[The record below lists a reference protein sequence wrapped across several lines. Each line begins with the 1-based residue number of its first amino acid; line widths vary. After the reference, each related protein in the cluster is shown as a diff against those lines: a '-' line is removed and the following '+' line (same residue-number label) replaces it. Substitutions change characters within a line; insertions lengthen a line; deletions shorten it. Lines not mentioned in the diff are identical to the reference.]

1 MSDNDDKDSDSESEK
16 DKKKKKDKKP
26 KKDKK
31 DKKNKKEKTDKS
43 ESEKPKEVLGY
54 IEDFNFD
61 IKITKA
67 SEDSL
72 RISLVSKEGT
82 DKFESEYTL
91 KDLIEENK
99 VFLIFEN
106 IDEVID
112 NLKLVI
118 ENEYLSLFLDMN
130 YDFYFEFFIDING
143 NKKQIR
149 LLIEPLNEDSKKK
162 MAERIQNQNKLIEK
176 LEKKNKKLEENY
188 QNLYDSVK
196 KNYIVQNQFNN
207 VVYKA
212 PNQNNLPIDSKIFKT
227 ELEIDFIKNIIFAR
241 KYKKNS
247 EDKNTNIFSLNL
259 IYRGTRDGDMGQ
271 DFHKLCDGLSP
282 ILLLIKT
289 THNVRFGGYTET
301 YFEGTDEYLGKKD
314 DNAFIYNLDTK
325 KYYNI
330 KKGQN
335 AILCYKHYGPVFYGN
350 QFSNIFLK
358 EPFFKK
364 KGSVAP
370 KGDRFDTKE
379 DFEINLGKQYFK
391 PIQIEVFHI
400 KLNLNDK

>member
-1 MSDNDDKDSDSESEK
+1 MEIDSSSGSDSDTEK
-16 DKKKKKDKKP
+16 
-26 KKDKK
+26 
-31 DKKNKKEKTDKS
+31 KKEKRKK
-43 ESEKPKEVLGY
+43 ESEEKKKNIKKEKPKPKEVLGY
-54 IEDFNFD
+54 IEDFKFD

-67 SEDSL
+67 LENSL
-72 RISLVSKEGT
+72 KIRLVSKEGT
-82 DKFESEYTL
+82 DKFESEFTL
-91 KDLIEENK
+91 QDLINENK

-143 NKKQIR
+143 NKKQVR
-149 LLIEPLNEDSKKK
+149 LLIEPLNEDSKKR
-162 MAERIQNQNKLIEK
+162 MAERIQQQTKQIEK
-176 LEKKNKKLEENY
+176 LEKKNKKLEKNY
-188 QNLYDSVK
+188 QDLYDSIK

-212 PNQNNLPIDSKIFKT
+212 PNPKYLSVDSKIFQT
-227 ELEIDFIKNIIFAR
+227 EEEIEFIKNIISER
-241 KYKKNS
+241 KYKKSGSN
-247 EDKNTNIFSLNL
+247 ENFSLKL

-271 DFHKLCDGLSP
+271 DFHKLCDGLCP

-301 YFEGTDEYLGKKD
+301 YFEGTNEYVGKKD
-314 DNAFIYNLDTK
+314 DNAFIFSLDK
-325 KYYNI
+325 MNYYNI
-330 KKGQN
+330 EKGQN
-335 AILCYKHYGPVFYGN
+335 AILCYINYGPVFYGN
-350 QFSNIFLK
+350 EFSNIFLK

-370 KGDRFDTKE
+370 KGDRYKTKE
-379 DFEINLGKQYFK
+379 DYEINLGKQYFK
-391 PIQIEVFHI
+391 PLQIEVFHI
-400 KLNLNDK
+400 KLNLD

>member
-1 MSDNDDKDSDSESEK
+1 MSDSDDKDSDSKNESKKESKKSK
-16 DKKKKKDKKP
+16 DKKSKKG

-31 DKKNKKEKTDKS
+31 DKKDKT

-67 SEDSL
+67 SENSL
-72 RISLVSKEGT
+72 KISLVSKEGT

-162 MAERIQNQNKLIEK
+162 MAQKIQDQNKVIEK
-176 LEKKNKKLEENY
+176 LEQKNKKLEENY

-227 ELEIDFIKNIIFAR
+227 ESEIDFIKNIIFDR
-241 KYKKNS
+241 KYKN
-247 EDKNTNIFSLNL
+247 NTENNNINIFSLNL

-282 ILLLIKT
+282 ILLIIKT

-314 DNAFIYNLDTK
+314 DNAFIYNLDK
-325 KYYNI
+325 RKYYNI
-330 KKGQN
+330 KKGEN
-335 AILCYKHYGPVFYGN
+335 AILCYKNYGPVFYGN
-350 QFSNIFLK
+350 EFSNIFLK

-364 KGSVAP
+364 KGNVAP

-391 PIQIEVFHI
+391 PLQIEVFHI
-400 KLNLNDK
+400 KLNFKDK

>member
-1 MSDNDDKDSDSESEK
+1 MSDSDDKDSDSKNEIKKESKKSK
-16 DKKKKKDKKP
+16 DKKSKKGKKDKK
-26 KKDKK
+26 
-31 DKKNKKEKTDKS
+31 DKS

-54 IEDFNFD
+54 IEDFNYD
-61 IKITKA
+61 IKVTKA
-67 SEDSL
+67 SENSL
-72 RISLVSKEGT
+72 KISLVSKEGT

-91 KDLIEENK
+91 KDLINENK
-99 VFLIFEN
+99 VFMIFEN

-162 MAERIQNQNKLIEK
+162 MAQKIQDQNKVIEK
-176 LEKKNKKLEENY
+176 LEQKNKKLEENY

-227 ELEIDFIKNIIFAR
+227 ESEIDFIKNIIFDR
-241 KYKKNS
+241 KYKNNTENKNI
-247 EDKNTNIFSLNL
+247 NIFSLNL

-282 ILLLIKT
+282 ILLIIKT

-314 DNAFIYNLDTK
+314 DNAFIYNLDK
-325 KYYNI
+325 RKYYNV
-330 KKGQN
+330 KKGEN
-335 AILCYKHYGPVFYGN
+335 AILCYKNYGPVFYGN
-350 QFSNIFLK
+350 EFSNIFLK

-364 KGSVAP
+364 KGNVAP

-391 PIQIEVFHI
+391 PLQIEVFHI
-400 KLNLNDK
+400 KLNFKDK

>member
-1 MSDNDDKDSDSESEK
+1 MEIDSSSGSDSDTEK
-16 DKKKKKDKKP
+16 
-26 KKDKK
+26 
-31 DKKNKKEKTDKS
+31 KKEKRKK
-43 ESEKPKEVLGY
+43 ESEEKKKNIKKEKPKPKEVLGY
-54 IEDFNFD
+54 IEDFKFD

-67 SEDSL
+67 SENSL
-72 RISLVSKEGT
+72 KIRLVSKEGT
-82 DKFESEYTL
+82 DKFESEFTL
-91 KDLIEENK
+91 QDLINENK

-143 NKKQIR
+143 NKKQVR
-149 LLIEPLNEDSKKK
+149 LLIEPLNEDSKKR
-162 MAERIQNQNKLIEK
+162 MAERIQQQTKQIEK
-176 LEKKNKKLEENY
+176 LEKKNKKLEKNY
-188 QNLYDSVK
+188 KDLYDSIK

-212 PNQNNLPIDSKIFKT
+212 PNPKHLSVDSKIFQT
-227 ELEIDFIKNIIFAR
+227 EEEIEFIKNIISER
-241 KYKKNS
+241 KYKKSGSN
-247 EDKNTNIFSLNL
+247 ENFSLKL

-271 DFHKLCDGLSP
+271 DFHKLCDGLCP

-301 YFEGTDEYLGKKD
+301 YFEGTNEYVGKKD
-314 DNAFIYNLDTK
+314 DNAFIFSLDK
-325 KYYNI
+325 MNYYNI
-330 KKGQN
+330 EKGQN
-335 AILCYKHYGPVFYGN
+335 AILCYINYGPVFYGN
-350 QFSNIFLK
+350 EFSNIFLK

-370 KGDRFDTKE
+370 KGDRYKTKE
-379 DFEINLGKQYFK
+379 DYEINLGKQYFK
-391 PIQIEVFHI
+391 PLQIEVFHI
-400 KLNLNDK
+400 KLNLD

>member
-1 MSDNDDKDSDSESEK
+1 MEIDSSSGSDSDTEK
-16 DKKKKKDKKP
+16 
-26 KKDKK
+26 
-31 DKKNKKEKTDKS
+31 KKEKRKK
-43 ESEKPKEVLGY
+43 ESEEKKKNIKKEKPKPKEVLGY
-54 IEDFNFD
+54 IEDFKFD

-67 SEDSL
+67 SENSL
-72 RISLVSKEGT
+72 KIRLVSKEGT
-82 DKFESEYTL
+82 DKFESEFTL
-91 KDLIEENK
+91 QDLINENK

-143 NKKQIR
+143 NKKQVR
-149 LLIEPLNEDSKKK
+149 LLIEPLNEDSKKR
-162 MAERIQNQNKLIEK
+162 MAERIQQQTKQIEK
-176 LEKKNKKLEENY
+176 LEKKNKKLEKNY
-188 QNLYDSVK
+188 KDLYDSIK

-212 PNQNNLPIDSKIFKT
+212 PNPKYLSVDSKIFQT
-227 ELEIDFIKNIIFAR
+227 EEEIEFIKNIISER
-241 KYKKNS
+241 KYKKSGSN
-247 EDKNTNIFSLNL
+247 ENFSLKL

-271 DFHKLCDGLSP
+271 DFHKLCDGLCP

-301 YFEGTDEYLGKKD
+301 YFEGTNEYVGKKD
-314 DNAFIYNLDTK
+314 DNAFIFSLDK
-325 KYYNI
+325 MNYYNI
-330 KKGQN
+330 EKGQN
-335 AILCYKHYGPVFYGN
+335 AILCYINYGPVFYGN
-350 QFSNIFLK
+350 EFSNIFLK

-370 KGDRFDTKE
+370 KGDRYKTKE
-379 DFEINLGKQYFK
+379 DYEINLGKQYFK
-391 PIQIEVFHI
+391 PLQIEVFHI
-400 KLNLNDK
+400 KLNLD

>member
-1 MSDNDDKDSDSESEK
+1 MSDSDDKDSDSKNEIKKESKKSK
-16 DKKKKKDKKP
+16 DKKSKKGKKDKK
-26 KKDKK
+26 
-31 DKKNKKEKTDKS
+31 DKS

-54 IEDFNFD
+54 IEDFNYD
-61 IKITKA
+61 IKVTKA
-67 SEDSL
+67 SENSL
-72 RISLVSKEGT
+72 KISLVSKEGT

-91 KDLIEENK
+91 KDLINENK
-99 VFLIFEN
+99 VFMIFEN

-162 MAERIQNQNKLIEK
+162 MAQKIQDQNKVIEK
-176 LEKKNKKLEENY
+176 LEQKNKKLEENY

-227 ELEIDFIKNIIFAR
+227 ESEIDFIKNIIFDR
-241 KYKKNS
+241 KYKNNTENKNI
-247 EDKNTNIFSLNL
+247 NIFSLNL

-282 ILLLIKT
+282 ILLIIKT

-314 DNAFIYNLDTK
+314 DNAFIYNLDK
-325 KYYNI
+325 RKYYNI
-330 KKGQN
+330 KKGEN
-335 AILCYKHYGPVFYGN
+335 AILCYKNYGPVFYGN
-350 QFSNIFLK
+350 EFSNIFLK

-364 KGSVAP
+364 KGNVAP

-391 PIQIEVFHI
+391 PLQIEVFHI
-400 KLNLNDK
+400 KLNFNDD

>member
-1 MSDNDDKDSDSESEK
+1 MSDSDDKDSDSKNESKKESKKSK
-16 DKKKKKDKKP
+16 DKKSKKGKKDKK
-26 KKDKK
+26 
-31 DKKNKKEKTDKS
+31 DKS

-54 IEDFNFD
+54 IEDFNYD
-61 IKITKA
+61 IKVTKA
-67 SEDSL
+67 SENSL
-72 RISLVSKEGT
+72 KISLVSKEGT

-91 KDLIEENK
+91 KDLINENK
-99 VFLIFEN
+99 VFMIFEN

-130 YDFYFEFFIDING
+130 YDFYFEFFIDINR

-162 MAERIQNQNKLIEK
+162 MAQKIQDQNKVIEK
-176 LEKKNKKLEENY
+176 LEQKNKKLEENY

-227 ELEIDFIKNIIFAR
+227 ESEIDFIKNIIFDR
-241 KYKKNS
+241 KYKNNTENKNI
-247 EDKNTNIFSLNL
+247 NIFSLNL

-282 ILLLIKT
+282 ILLIIKT

-314 DNAFIYNLDTK
+314 DNAFIYNLDK
-325 KYYNI
+325 RKYYNI
-330 KKGQN
+330 KKGEN
-335 AILCYKHYGPVFYGN
+335 AILCYKNYGPVFYGN
-350 QFSNIFLK
+350 EFSNIFLK

-364 KGSVAP
+364 KGNVAP

-391 PIQIEVFHI
+391 PLQIEVFHI
-400 KLNLNDK
+400 KLNFKDK

>member
-1 MSDNDDKDSDSESEK
+1 MSDSDDKDSDSKNESKKESKKSK
-16 DKKKKKDKKP
+16 DKMSKKGKKDKK
-26 KKDKK
+26 
-31 DKKNKKEKTDKS
+31 DKS

-54 IEDFNFD
+54 IEDFNYD
-61 IKITKA
+61 IKVTKA
-67 SEDSL
+67 SENSL
-72 RISLVSKEGT
+72 KISLVSKEGT

-91 KDLIEENK
+91 KDLINENK
-99 VFLIFEN
+99 VFMIFEN

-162 MAERIQNQNKLIEK
+162 MAQRIQDQTKVIEK

-212 PNQNNLPIDSKIFKT
+212 PNQNNLSIDSKIFKT
-227 ELEIDFIKNIIFAR
+227 ESEIDFIKNIIFDR
-241 KYKKNS
+241 KYKN
-247 EDKNTNIFSLNL
+247 NTENNNLNIFSLNL
-259 IYRGTRDGDMGQ
+259 IYRATRDGDMGQ
-271 DFHKLCDGLSP
+271 DFHKFCDGLSP
-282 ILLLIKT
+282 ILLIIKT

-314 DNAFIYNLDTK
+314 DNAFIYNLDNR

-330 KKGQN
+330 KKGEN
-335 AILCYKHYGPVFYGN
+335 AILCYKNYGPVFYGN
-350 QFSNIFLK
+350 EFSNIFLK

-364 KGSVAP
+364 KGNVAP

-391 PIQIEVFHI
+391 PLQIEVFHI
-400 KLNLNDK
+400 KLNFKDK

>member
-1 MSDNDDKDSDSESEK
+1 MSDSDDKDSDSKNES
-16 DKKKKKDKKP
+16 KKESKKSKKGKKDKK
-26 KKDKK
+26 
-31 DKKNKKEKTDKS
+31 DKS

-54 IEDFNFD
+54 IEDFNYD
-61 IKITKA
+61 IKVTKA
-67 SEDSL
+67 SENSL
-72 RISLVSKEGT
+72 KISLVSKEGT

-91 KDLIEENK
+91 KDLINENK
-99 VFLIFEN
+99 VFMIFEN

-162 MAERIQNQNKLIEK
+162 MAQKIQDQNKVIEK
-176 LEKKNKKLEENY
+176 LEQKNKKLEENY

-227 ELEIDFIKNIIFAR
+227 ESEIDFIKNIIFDR
-241 KYKKNS
+241 KYKNNTENKNI
-247 EDKNTNIFSLNL
+247 NIFSLNL

-282 ILLLIKT
+282 ILLIIKT

-314 DNAFIYNLDTK
+314 DNAFIYNLDNR

-330 KKGQN
+330 KKGEN
-335 AILCYKHYGPVFYGN
+335 AILCYKNYGPVFYGN
-350 QFSNIFLK
+350 EFSNIFLK

-364 KGSVAP
+364 KGNVAP

-391 PIQIEVFHI
+391 PLQIEVFHI
-400 KLNLNDK
+400 KLNFKDK

>member
-1 MSDNDDKDSDSESEK
+1 MSDSDDKDSDSKNESKKESKKSK
-16 DKKKKKDKKP
+16 DKKSKKGKKDKK
-26 KKDKK
+26 
-31 DKKNKKEKTDKS
+31 DKS

-54 IEDFNFD
+54 IEDFNYD
-61 IKITKA
+61 IKVTKA
-67 SEDSL
+67 SENSL
-72 RISLVSKEGT
+72 KISLVSKEGT

-91 KDLIEENK
+91 KDLINENK
-99 VFLIFEN
+99 VFMIFEN

-118 ENEYLSLFLDMN
+118 ENEYLSLFLDIK

-162 MAERIQNQNKLIEK
+162 MAQKIQDQNKVIEK
-176 LEKKNKKLEENY
+176 LEQKNKKLEENY

-227 ELEIDFIKNIIFAR
+227 ESEIDFIKNIIFDR
-241 KYKKNS
+241 KYKNNTENKNI
-247 EDKNTNIFSLNL
+247 NIFSLNL

-282 ILLLIKT
+282 ILLIIKT

-314 DNAFIYNLDTK
+314 DNAFIYNLDKRKYLIWHSLTQSETLEKQKLTK
-325 KYYNI
+325 RTNR
-330 KKGQN
+330 
-335 AILCYKHYGPVFYGN
+335 LV
-350 QFSNIFLK
+350 
-358 EPFFKK
+358 
-364 KGSVAP
+364 
-370 KGDRFDTKE
+370 
-379 DFEINLGKQYFK
+379 
-391 PIQIEVFHI
+391 
-400 KLNLNDK
+400 

>member
-1 MSDNDDKDSDSESEK
+1 MSDSDDKDSDSKNESKKESKKSK
-16 DKKKKKDKKP
+16 DKKSKKGKKDKK
-26 KKDKK
+26 
-31 DKKNKKEKTDKS
+31 DKS

-54 IEDFNFD
+54 IEDFNYD
-61 IKITKA
+61 IKVTKA
-67 SEDSL
+67 L
-72 RISLVSKEGT
+72 KISLVSKEGT

-91 KDLIEENK
+91 KDLINENK
-99 VFLIFEN
+99 VFMIFEN

-162 MAERIQNQNKLIEK
+162 MAQKIQDQNKVIEK
-176 LEKKNKKLEENY
+176 LEQKNKKLEENY

-227 ELEIDFIKNIIFAR
+227 ESEIDFIKNIIFDR
-241 KYKKNS
+241 KYKNNTENKNI
-247 EDKNTNIFSLNL
+247 NIFSLNL

-282 ILLLIKT
+282 ILLIIKT
-289 THNVRFGGYTET
+289 THNARFGGYTET

-314 DNAFIYNLDTK
+314 DNAFIYNLDK
-325 KYYNI
+325 RKYYNI
-330 KKGQN
+330 KKGEN
-335 AILCYKHYGPVFYGN
+335 AILCYKNYGPVFYGN
-350 QFSNIFLK
+350 EFSNIFLK

-364 KGSVAP
+364 KGNVAP

-391 PIQIEVFHI
+391 PLQIEVFHI
-400 KLNLNDK
+400 KLNFKDK

>member
-1 MSDNDDKDSDSESEK
+1 MSDSDDKDSDSKNEIKKESKKSK
-16 DKKKKKDKKP
+16 DKKSKKG

-31 DKKNKKEKTDKS
+31 DKT

-54 IEDFNFD
+54 IEDFNYD
-61 IKITKA
+61 IKVTKA
-67 SEDSL
+67 SENSL
-72 RISLVSKEGT
+72 KISLVSKEGT

-91 KDLIEENK
+91 KDLINENK
-99 VFLIFEN
+99 VFMIFEN

-162 MAERIQNQNKLIEK
+162 MAQKIQDQNKVIEK
-176 LEKKNKKLEENY
+176 LEQKNKKLEENY

-227 ELEIDFIKNIIFAR
+227 ESEIDFIKNIIFDR
-241 KYKKNS
+241 KYKNNTENKNI
-247 EDKNTNIFSLNL
+247 NIFSLNL

-282 ILLLIKT
+282 ILLIIKT

-314 DNAFIYNLDTK
+314 DNAFIYNLDK
-325 KYYNI
+325 RKYYNI
-330 KKGQN
+330 KKGEN
-335 AILCYKHYGPVFYGN
+335 AILCYKNYGPVFYGN
-350 QFSNIFLK
+350 EFSNIFLK

-364 KGSVAP
+364 KGNVAP

-391 PIQIEVFHI
+391 PLQIEVFHI
-400 KLNLNDK
+400 KLNFNDD

>member
-1 MSDNDDKDSDSESEK
+1 MSDSDDKDSDSKNESKKESKKSK
-16 DKKKKKDKKP
+16 DKKSKKGKKDKK
-26 KKDKK
+26 
-31 DKKNKKEKTDKS
+31 DKS

-54 IEDFNFD
+54 IEDFNYD
-61 IKITKA
+61 IKVTKA
-67 SEDSL
+67 SENSL
-72 RISLVSKEGT
+72 KISLVSKEGT

-91 KDLIEENK
+91 KDLINENK
-99 VFLIFEN
+99 VFMIFEN

-162 MAERIQNQNKLIEK
+162 MAQKIQDQNKVIEK
-176 LEKKNKKLEENY
+176 LEQKNKKLEENY

-227 ELEIDFIKNIIFAR
+227 ESEIDFIKNIIFDR
-241 KYKKNS
+241 KYKNNTENKNI
-247 EDKNTNIFSLNL
+247 NIFSLNL

-282 ILLLIKT
+282 ILLIIKT
-289 THNVRFGGYTET
+289 THNARFGGYTET

-314 DNAFIYNLDTK
+314 DNAFIYNLDK
-325 KYYNI
+325 RKYYNI
-330 KKGQN
+330 KKGEN
-335 AILCYKHYGPVFYGN
+335 AILCYKNYGPVFYGN
-350 QFSNIFLK
+350 EFSNIFLK

-364 KGSVAP
+364 KGNVAP

-391 PIQIEVFHI
+391 PLQIEVFHI
-400 KLNLNDK
+400 KLNFKDK

>member
-1 MSDNDDKDSDSESEK
+1 MSDSDDKDSDSKNEIKKESKKSK
-16 DKKKKKDKKP
+16 DKKSKKGKKDKK
-26 KKDKK
+26 
-31 DKKNKKEKTDKS
+31 DKS

-54 IEDFNFD
+54 IEDFNYD
-61 IKITKA
+61 IKVTKA
-67 SEDSL
+67 SENSL
-72 RISLVSKEGT
+72 KISLVSKEGT

-91 KDLIEENK
+91 KDLINENK
-99 VFLIFEN
+99 VFMIFEN

-162 MAERIQNQNKLIEK
+162 MAQKIQDQNKVIEK
-176 LEKKNKKLEENY
+176 LEQKNKKLEENY

-227 ELEIDFIKNIIFAR
+227 ESEIDFMKNIIFDR
-241 KYKKNS
+241 KYKNKTENKNI
-247 EDKNTNIFSLNL
+247 NIFSLNL

-282 ILLLIKT
+282 ILLIIKT

-314 DNAFIYNLDTK
+314 DNAFIYNLDK
-325 KYYNI
+325 RKYYNI
-330 KKGQN
+330 KKGEN
-335 AILCYKHYGPVFYGN
+335 AILCYKNYGPVFYGN
-350 QFSNIFLK
+350 EFSNIFLK

-364 KGSVAP
+364 KGNVAP

-391 PIQIEVFHI
+391 PLQIEVFHI
-400 KLNLNDK
+400 KLNFKDK

>member
-1 MSDNDDKDSDSESEK
+1 MSDSDDKDSDSKNEIKKESKESK
-16 DKKKKKDKKP
+16 DKKSKKGKKDKK
-26 KKDKK
+26 
-31 DKKNKKEKTDKS
+31 DKS

-54 IEDFNFD
+54 IEDFNYD
-61 IKITKA
+61 IKVTKA
-67 SEDSL
+67 SENSL
-72 RISLVSKEGT
+72 KISLVSKEGT

-91 KDLIEENK
+91 KDLINENK
-99 VFLIFEN
+99 VFMIFEN

-162 MAERIQNQNKLIEK
+162 MAQKIQDQNKVIEK
-176 LEKKNKKLEENY
+176 LEQKNKKLEENY

-227 ELEIDFIKNIIFAR
+227 ESEIDFIKNIIFDR
-241 KYKKNS
+241 KYKNNTENKNI
-247 EDKNTNIFSLNL
+247 NIFSLNL

-282 ILLLIKT
+282 ILLIIKT

-301 YFEGTDEYLGKKD
+301 YFEGTNEYLGKKD
-314 DNAFIYNLDTK
+314 DNAFIYNLDK
-325 KYYNI
+325 RKYYNI

-335 AILCYKHYGPVFYGN
+335 AILCYKNYGPVFYGN
-350 QFSNIFLK
+350 EFSNIFLK

-370 KGDRFDTKE
+370 KGDRFETKE

-391 PIQIEVFHI
+391 PLQIEVFHI
-400 KLNLNDK
+400 KLNFNDD

>member
-1 MSDNDDKDSDSESEK
+1 MSDSDDKDSDSKNEIKKESKKSK
-16 DKKKKKDKKP
+16 DKKSKKGKKDKK
-26 KKDKK
+26 
-31 DKKNKKEKTDKS
+31 DKS

-54 IEDFNFD
+54 IEDFNYD
-61 IKITKA
+61 IKVTKA
-67 SEDSL
+67 SENSL
-72 RISLVSKEGT
+72 KISLVSKEGT

-91 KDLIEENK
+91 KDLINENK
-99 VFLIFEN
+99 VFMIFEN

-162 MAERIQNQNKLIEK
+162 MAQKIQDQNKVIEK
-176 LEKKNKKLEENY
+176 LEQKNKKLEENY

-212 PNQNNLPIDSKIFKT
+212 PNQNNLPIDSKIFKA
-227 ELEIDFIKNIIFAR
+227 ESEIDFIKNIIFDR
-241 KYKKNS
+241 KYKNNTENKNI
-247 EDKNTNIFSLNL
+247 NIFSLNL

-282 ILLLIKT
+282 ILLIIKT
-289 THNVRFGGYTET
+289 THNARFGGYTET

-314 DNAFIYNLDTK
+314 DNAFIYNLDK
-325 KYYNI
+325 RKYYNI
-330 KKGQN
+330 KKGEN
-335 AILCYKHYGPVFYGN
+335 AILCYKNYGPVFYGN
-350 QFSNIFLK
+350 EFSNIFLK

-364 KGSVAP
+364 KGNVAP

-391 PIQIEVFHI
+391 PLQIEVFHI
-400 KLNLNDK
+400 KLNFKDK